1 MELPILTLIK
11 ALQQSTSMLLFLFI
25 WATAMAIQ
33 SNGMFGDSMD
43 SFSTI
48 QKSGITVL
56 RTWIGDID
64 FDQFADTPYESSGVI
79 YMVLFG
85 CLTMYILFTMFV
97 SIIDEAYNA
106 VLKNVLDHAKLEL
119 ETPNYTYAE
128 KMGAKIRQISTKGV
142 KIFTKEMQVLDN
154 QLEEIT
160 DNEVQHTRPDP
171 QRVLRRHTTGSD
183 LSTGKYIVDE
193 REKDASDETV

>member
-1 MELPILTLIK
+1 
-11 ALQQSTSMLLFLFI
+11 
-25 WATAMAIQ
+25 
-33 SNGMFGDSMD
+33 
-43 SFSTI
+43 
-48 QKSGITVL
+48 
-56 RTWIGDID
+56 
-64 FDQFADTPYESSGVI
+64 
-79 YMVLFG
+79 
-85 CLTMYILFTMFV
+85 MFV

-160 DNEVQHTRPDP
+160 DNEAQHTSPDP

>member
-1 MELPILTLIK
+1 MRRFKYFSFDNIWNLFDLAISILSLNFAVKFKLDVIHANEDIPLVGDESRLGVTMAGLTTSQSCRVQYGWIMFMMTLRLVKFISPTPRMELPILTLIK

-85 CLTMYILFTMFV
+85 SQNIH
-97 SIIDEAYNA
+97 ERNA
-106 VLKNVLDHAKLEL
+106 R
-119 ETPNYTYAE
+119 T
-128 KMGAKIRQISTKGV
+128 RQSAGR
-142 KIFTKEMQVLDN
+142 DN
-154 QLEEIT
+154 
-160 DNEVQHTRPDP
+160 R
-171 QRVLRRHTTGSD
+171 
-183 LSTGKYIVDE
+183 
-193 REKDASDETV
+193 